1 MRKIKMQKRPKST
14 DSLLKTSKEKDIELG
29 ADKLNQV
36 VGGTYPKQKPDGTGG
51 GNVVGGW
58 DLVAN
63 KVHS

>member
-1 MRKIKMQKRPKST
+1 
-14 DSLLKTSKEKDIELG
+14 
-29 ADKLNQV
+29 